1 MDDPRITETSYKLYW
16 FVGRQNRE
24 TENGEVSEGEGW
36 QPAGVPMRLGRSV
49 SLGAVHRAEGA
60 QRMSSDHRRGEVS
73 IWDPRDE

>member
-16 FVGRQNRE
+16 FVGRKNRE

-36 QPAGVPMRLGRSV
+36 QPAGVPMGLGGRV

-60 QRMSSDHRRGEVS
+60 QRMRSDQRRGEVS
-73 IWDPRDE
+73 IRTPRDE